1 MGPGYQFSENPSAAI
16 AGYVEGNAAL
26 AEVHV
31 LECAACL
38 GARESVGKGSEASG
52 GVTKSGGFDLDHVGA
67 LVSEESGREWAGDAL
82 G

>member
-1 MGPGYQFSENPSAAI
+1 MER
-16 AGYVEGNAAL
+16 
-26 AEVHV
+26 
-31 LECAACL
+31 AACM

-67 LVSEESGREWAGDAL
+67 LVGEESGREGAGDAL